1 VVDVVLNTVVELST
15 LRREHEME
23 KNRLEEQLRTFNVAS
38 VETNS
43 ESVKV
48 KKGEKARELAEFEV
62 LHLSFFCLVLL
73 SRSSFLV
80 LLSRSSVSFFCL
92 VLLSRSSVSL
102 FCLVLTSV
110 LF

>member
-1 VVDVVLNTVVELST
+1 MVDVVLNTVVELST

-73 SRSSFLV
+73 V
-80 LLSRSSVSFFCL
+80 LLSRSSSVSF
-92 VLLSRSSVSL
+92 
-102 FCLVLTSV
+102 
-110 LF
+110 

>member
-1 VVDVVLNTVVELST
+1 MVDVVLNTVVELST

-48 KKGEKARELAEFEV
+48 KKGEKAVHRV
-62 LHLSFFCLVLL
+62 GRV
-73 SRSSFLV
+73 
-80 LLSRSSVSFFCL
+80 
-92 VLLSRSSVSL
+92 
-102 FCLVLTSV
+102 
-110 LF
+110 

>member
-1 VVDVVLNTVVELST
+1 LTFSFFLGILSGHSVVDVVLNTVVELST

-73 SRSSFLV
+73 V

-92 VLLSRSSVSL
+92 VLSSVSD
-102 FCLVLTSV
+102 FCL
-110 LF
+110 

>member
-1 VVDVVLNTVVELST
+1 MVDVVLNTVVELST

-62 LHLSFFCLVLL
+62 LHLSFF
-73 SRSSFLV
+73 
-80 LLSRSSVSFFCL
+80 SFFCL
-92 VLLSRSSVSL
+92 VLLSLSAVSL
-102 FCLVLTSV
+102 FCLVLLSLTSV
-110 LF
+110 SDFCL

>member
-1 VVDVVLNTVVELST
+1 MVDVVLNTVVELST

-48 KKGEKARELAEFEV
+48 KKGEKAVQRV
-62 LHLSFFCLVLL
+62 GRV
-73 SRSSFLV
+73 
-80 LLSRSSVSFFCL
+80 
-92 VLLSRSSVSL
+92 
-102 FCLVLTSV
+102 
-110 LF
+110 

>member
-1 VVDVVLNTVVELST
+1 MVDVVLNTVVELST

-73 SRSSFLV
+73 VLLV

-92 VLLSRSSVSL
+92 SLLSRSSISF

-110 LF
+110 SF